1 MKKHSI
7 KNSMAL
13 VAIMLLS
20 LLTPDTATA
29 QQKVSDKEIIGVWV
43 MTSMKYDGEDK
54 ELISDSYS
62 QVKVFRANG
71 EYACAEIAKRKD
83 GKYVIL
89 PHEYGTY
96 WLKNGIYSEMGR
108 KPIKW
113 NWIDKVTTKGK
124 WYNRNDAWRK
134 VVNMP
139 NELSQHIVDKCK
151 AAQDSPEKMQKL
163 MKQYIFSK

>member
-1 MKKHSI
+1 MKKYSF
-7 KNSMAL
+7 KNGLAL
-13 VAIMLLS
+13 IAIMFIS
-20 LLTPDTATA
+20 WLTPDTAMA
-29 QQKVSDKEIIGVWV
+29 QQKISDKEIIGVWI
-43 MTSMKYDGEDK
+43 MTSMKYEGEDK
-54 ELISDSYS
+54 ELISDNYN

-71 EYACAEIAKRKD
+71 EYACAEIVKRND

-96 WLKNGIYSEMGR
+96 SLKNGMYSEMGR

-113 NWIDKVTTKGK
+113 NWIDKVTTKGR
-124 WYNRNDAWRK
+124 WFNRIDAWKK

-151 AAQDSPEKMQKL
+151 AAKDSPEKMQKL
-163 MKQYIFSK
+163 MGQYIFAR